1 MSFFGVTYAN
11 FRRTNLSVEIDAK
24 ITAKNVFRRDF
35 EQLYRIEKI
44 VWLNHANAKILA
56 LA

>member
-24 ITAKNVFRRDF
+24 ITAKNDFRRDF
-35 EQLYRIEKI
+35 E
-44 VWLNHANAKILA
+44 
-56 LA
+56 